1 MGMVWTML
9 KCAFIVQA
17 ALYRESIRRRDGRGK
32 EGANSKV
39 RASSTSGPRPG
50 SIGPPVTWRGE
61 WPRE

>member
-17 ALYRESIRRRDGRGK
+17 ALYRESIGGVT
-32 EGANSKV
+32 GAARKAPNSKV
-39 RASSTSGPRPG
+39 RASSTSGPGPG